1 MKEEGGLMGLIT
13 TLKKKFQG
21 EPHPEGRDLPE
32 AQLKEKNSGKF
43 EVLKPDITYKGEF
56 EITAQEIKFGKLT
69 VKIVP
74 AEESE

>member
-1 MKEEGGLMGLIT
+1 
-13 TLKKKFQG
+13 
-21 EPHPEGRDLPE
+21 
-32 AQLKEKNSGKF
+32 
-43 EVLKPDITYKGEF
+43 VLKPDITYKGEF